1 MHVEANNV
9 DVDFRVVKFRG
20 WLSQPISLNLLFWK
34 KEIEPSRKRKE
45 RL

>member
-9 DVDFRVVKFRG
+9 DVDFRVVKFSG
-20 WLSQPISLNLLFWK
+20 WLSQPIGLNLLFWK
-34 KEIEPSRKRKE
+34 REVERSWKRKE